1 MLEASLESYA
11 RLQTGCRRDA
21 ACAATQI
28 RHAQIM
34 AVSGMT
40 DRKQSVD
47 SSRELLLAIKY
58 LYSSRW
64 GPVFGT

>member
-21 ACAATQI
+21 ACAATPI

-40 DRKQSVD
+40 DCKQSAD
-47 SSRELLLAIKY
+47 SSRELLIAIKY
-58 LYSSRW
+58 LYSFPW